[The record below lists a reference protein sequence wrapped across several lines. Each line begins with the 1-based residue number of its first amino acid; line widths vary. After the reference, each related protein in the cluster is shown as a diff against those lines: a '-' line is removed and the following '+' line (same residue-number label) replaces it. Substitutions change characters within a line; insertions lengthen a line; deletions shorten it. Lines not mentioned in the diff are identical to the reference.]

1 MRSIKEIKN
10 AVPLDQKL
18 TFFAQKLILRSA
30 SPQPAP
36 ASPSSQYQP
45 VPAPTQF
52 SKMWFQKENRSK
64 VWVKTFGQN
73 FRSKLSVKTFRSK
86 LSVKTF
92 GQNVSVKTF
101 GQNLLAPKPL
111 TISINPKPSSPAFA
125 PLPGAV
131 ARQATGVGGLLRS
144 SSKLM

>member
-52 SKMWFQKENRSK
+52 SKMWFQKENLSK

-73 FRSKLSVKTFRSK
+73 FRSKRFGQNV
-86 LSVKTF
+86 SVKTF

-101 GQNLLAPKPL
+101 GQN
-111 TISINPKPSSPAFA
+111 F
-125 PLPGAV
+125 
-131 ARQATGVGGLLRS
+131 R
-144 SSKLM
+144 SKLIGTQTLNNFYKRNCGAIDLQNIQHRAFNIFLSLTES